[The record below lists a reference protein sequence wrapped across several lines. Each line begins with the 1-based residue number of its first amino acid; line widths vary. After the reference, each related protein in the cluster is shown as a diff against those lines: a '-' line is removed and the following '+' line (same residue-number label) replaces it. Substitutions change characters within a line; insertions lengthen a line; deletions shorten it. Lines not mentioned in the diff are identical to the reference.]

1 MDQCPDK
8 TSHSELTGGI
18 AMYTYIVID
27 DEKLIR
33 KGTIK
38 KLQPMEDRITCIGEA
53 DNGQSGIQL
62 IQEVHPDFVILDMQM
77 PVMGGRELLPY
88 LAENYPDMPLIVI
101 SGYRDFD
108 YVKQAISADAI
119 DYILKPFSKEAI
131 QECVSRALE
140 RLEDNQTLSRRL
152 TDSYEQKEAAY
163 YEYDIQYLT
172 NLILGYHTGEG
183 SVSSDR
189 LKFINDTHRLILLT
203 LYFESSAETQHIN
216 VQSWLEDGGF
226 GDLALYLPNPSSAQ
240 MGFLVLFMPNTEVIH
255 SHRLVDQIS
264 SALTDYAHHLG
275 TSLRIGVSQS
285 HADLSEL
292 HAAFTE
298 TSEALN
304 QQSLILDSQS
314 VYYYRNP
321 AEPKPFVWE
330 QEEEFLFR
338 VEAGMTEEVQN
349 LTVSLFRLMASSND
363 FTLADA
369 KYYCYHLS
377 GQCRGILNYYL
388 KQDTQKNSN
397 SIQNVVNY
405 IFSLNELKEYYRQF
419 FLNISGLL
427 KNESIYAGDDVVEKI
442 QTYMQHNYQKN
453 LTQDFIASLFY
464 LNRSYLSTLFRQKT
478 GMKFIDYLNE
488 IRIEKSKELLRDSSR
503 KMYQISKAVGY
514 DNSKYFFRIFK
525 KKTGMTPEQYRE
537 LV

>member
-1 MDQCPDK
+1 
-8 TSHSELTGGI
+8 
-18 AMYTYIVID
+18 MYTYIVID

-38 KLQPMEDRITCIGEA
+38 KLQPMADQITCIGEA
-53 DNGQSGIQL
+53 DNGQSGIRL
-62 IQEVHPDFVILDMQM
+62 IADVHPDFVILDMQM
-77 PVMGGRELLPY
+77 PVMGGKELLPY

-131 QECVSRALE
+131 QECVSRAIE
-140 RLEDNQTLSRRL
+140 RLENSQTLSRKL

-172 NLILGYHTGEG
+172 NLILGYHTGET
-183 SVSSDR
+183 SISSER
-189 LKFINDTHRLILLT
+189 LKFINHTHRLTLLT
-203 LYFESSAETQHIN
+203 LYFCSASGSQNTNIPG
-216 VQSWLEDGGF
+216 WLDDGGF
-226 GDLALYLPNPSSAQ
+226 GDLALYLPNPSSSQ
-240 MGFLVLFMPNTEVIH
+240 MGFLILFMPNTELIR
-255 SHRLVDQIS
+255 SRKLVEQIS
-264 SALTDYAHHLG
+264 SSLFEYARHLG
-275 TSLRIGVSQS
+275 ASLKIGIS
-285 HADLSEL
+285 HSHSDLCEL
-292 HAAFTE
+292 HTAFTE

-304 QQSLILDSQS
+304 RQILKNDSDHIFYYQSGQTFPTGGDGSG
-314 VYYYRNP
+314 
-321 AEPKPFVWE
+321 EPSESGAFIWD

-338 VEAGMTEEVQN
+338 VEAGMMDEVEE
-349 LTVSLFRLMASSND
+349 LTGRLFDLMHSAPG

-388 KQDTQKNSN
+388 KQDTPKSSN

-405 IFSLNELKEYYRQF
+405 IFSLHELQEYYRQF
-419 FLNISGLL
+419 FMNITGLL
-427 KNESIYAGDDVVEKI
+427 KNESIYAGDDAVLKI

-488 IRIEKSKELLRDSSR
+488 IRIERSKELLRDSSR

-514 DNSKYFFRIFK
+514 DNPKYFFRIFK

-537 LV
+537 SFH